1 MEKEKIIKILEENN
15 EGLKSQEIA
24 DKSRIDKKIVD
35 KEKEVLVPKIENL
48 LDVYDLLQTPEEK
61 NETRGGNFKMKT
73 DLVIFCAISTITP
86 GRLLQTHLCRS
97 FLYQVAALHKDPV
110 PSYVLVIL
118 FLPSGNFHQ

>member
-1 MEKEKIIKILEENN
+1 MVVFLGEGIFTMGYSKNNIMYWGFTFIIIPPYT
-15 EGLKSQEIA
+15 
-24 DKSRIDKKIVD
+24 V
-35 KEKEVLVPKIENL
+35 EVCTNMHKL
-48 LDVYDLLQTPEEK
+48 L
-61 NETRGGNFKMKT
+61 N
-73 DLVIFCAISTITP
+73 IFCAISTITP